1 LESVL
6 QAQQRLAEDGI
17 YLLGTIP
24 NNWEDQPPVLSRI
37 LTHVGNRLPK
47 DDFELMHD
55 HYRSR
60 LTHSMVTSGAS
71 AALGGGIA
79 MLSYPV
85 YLHFLGYAQY
95 GLWVIVSTFITL
107 CQLGSLGIGPAVA
120 KLIAEELGQNSR
132 DGAQSYVELAIS
144 AVMILGAATVLL
156 LLLLR
161 EFLLRQVGLTLG
173 MEQIPVALIPL
184 VVILSFYSFLTDV
197 FSAVLTGLGRMDI
210 TAMIQTAAQA
220 TALGCS
226 FLLLRLG
233 HGVLS
238 LAVGTLASLVLMHV
252 LASIFTW
259 RVGAL
264 TLKPA
269 VRLDWKRGGKLLR
282 LSSTVFAAGIAAT
295 LFIPFN
301 KLLLSR
307 YVGLA
312 AVPVY
317 EMAFVSSMRLRGLF
331 EMATKPIMP
340 LLSHAVS
347 RGGSSVESA
356 LDHARRLVQRLI
368 LTALATF
375 GFVFLFAD
383 PILRVWLRRSLD
395 PAMPLALRV
404 MLVGAFL
411 SLLGVPAYY
420 ALLGLGRAIA
430 LFWSHVV
437 QSGTNVGVLALV
449 LFMGYP
455 LSLTTLL
462 VASAIAMG
470 ATTCFLAARYLAAVK
485 ALALP
490 GDIFTPTLLASRP
503 LEAISRPAEIVADDR
518 ATL

>member
-1 LESVL
+1 
-6 QAQQRLAEDGI
+6 
-17 YLLGTIP
+17 
-24 NNWEDQPPVLSRI
+24 
-37 LTHVGNRLPK
+37 
-47 DDFELMHD
+47 
-55 HYRSR
+55 
-60 LTHSMVTSGAS
+60 MVTSGAS

-85 YLHFLGYAQY
+85 YLHFLGYAEY

-107 CQLGSLGIGPAVA
+107 CQLGSLGIGPALA

-132 DGAQSYVELAIS
+132 EGAQSYVELAIS
-144 AVMILGAATVLL
+144 AVMVLGAAMVLF

-161 EFLLRQVGLTLG
+161 AFLLRQVGLTPG
-173 MEQIPVALIPL
+173 MAQIPDALIPL

-220 TALGCS
+220 TALGGS

-238 LAVGTLASLVLMHV
+238 LAVGTLASLVLMHL

-264 TLKPA
+264 RLKPG
-269 VRLDWKRGGKLLR
+269 VRLDWKRGRKLLR

-312 AVPVY
+312 AVPIY
-317 EMAFVSSMRLRGLF
+317 EMAFISSMRLRGLF

-347 RGGSSVESA
+347 CGGSSVESA

-375 GFVFLFAD
+375 GFVFLFAN
-383 PILRVWLRRSLD
+383 PILRLWLRQSLD

-420 ALLGLGRAIA
+420 ALLGLGGAVA

-437 QSGTNVGVLALV
+437 QSGTNVGVLALA
-449 LFMGYP
+449 LFLGYP

-485 ALALP
+485 ALAIA
-490 GDIFTPTLLASRP
+490 GDSFIPTLLASRS
-503 LEAISRPAEIVADDR
+503 LETISRPAEIVADDR